1 MGKRS
6 KIRTIIHSSATAAAT
21 AGAGLAQIPGSDN
34 AVIMPIQI
42 AMIISIA
49 EVHGQALSAT
59 AAASTL
65 TAASAG
71 IVGRTVSQV
80 LVGWIPAIGNAIN
93 ATTAFTITE
102 SIGWAAN
109 AILTEDY

>member
-1 MGKRS
+1 MSKNS

-42 AMIISIA
+42 AMIMSIA
-49 EVHGQALSAT
+49 EVHEQALSTT
-59 AAASTL
+59 AAASML

-71 IVGRTVSQV
+71 IVGRTVSQA
-80 LVGWIPAIGNAIN
+80 LIGWIPIFGNAIN

-102 SIGWAAN
+102 SIGWAVN
-109 AILTEDY
+109 AILTLD

>member
-1 MGKRS
+1 MDKRS
-6 KIRTIIHSSATAAAT
+6 QVRTIIHTSATAAASV
-21 AGAGLAQIPGSDN
+21 GAGLAQIPGSDN

-49 EVHGQALSAT
+49 EINGRELSGT

-65 TAASAG
+65 AAASAG
-71 IVGRTVSQV
+71 FVGRSASQT
-80 LVGWIPAIGNAIN
+80 LIGWFPGIGNAIN
-93 ATTAFTITE
+93 AATAFAITE

-109 AILTEDY
+109 EVLLQ